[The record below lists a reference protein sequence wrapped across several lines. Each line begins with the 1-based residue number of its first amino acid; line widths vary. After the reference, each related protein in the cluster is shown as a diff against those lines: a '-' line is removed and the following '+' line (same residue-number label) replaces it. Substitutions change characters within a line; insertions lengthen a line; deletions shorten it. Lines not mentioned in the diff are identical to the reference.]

1 MRIKI
6 IIAWSWKKINC
17 SIRGEALSC
26 KPKNP
31 HVAIFYGN
39 IWFHS
44 KILNLIHYSV
54 TIELNSKFMM
64 WSEEFLYNYD
74 QLGEDC
80 VLILKKLG
88 DILRIRQD
96 EI

>member
-1 MRIKI
+1 MIELKNKVNIIYPTKVVMRIKI

-39 IWFHS
+39 IWFHN
-44 KILNLIHYSV
+44 KILNLIHYSA

-64 WSEEFLYNYD
+64 
-74 QLGEDC
+74 
-80 VLILKKLG
+80 
-88 DILRIRQD
+88 
-96 EI
+96 